1 MLTVTGKR
9 YRTCD
14 GVTRRGFLKIG
25 ALGAAGLTL
34 ADLLRVEAEA
44 GIGSSNKAIINIHM
58 GGGPSHQDIFDLK
71 PNAPVEYRGEFNPI
85 STNVP
90 GFQICELLPRLATM
104 ADKFAVVRSLVG
116 SNAGHSNFQTHTG
129 DNNKA
134 LRNIGGK
141 PSIGAVVARLQGAS
155 QSGAPPWISYNG
167 GPHGYLGPTYKP
179 YQPGRKGDSL
189 RLQGGM
195 TEDRL
200 QGRTALLG
208 KLDRLRRDFDGSGQM
223 EAFDSYTQR
232 AVSMVTSGSVADA
245 LDLSQEDPQIVK
257 RYGKVNESL
266 LRARRLIQ
274 AGVRVITMNGNWG
287 NWDTHNGNFTRLRGN
302 LPKLDQ
308 GLSALIEDLVRL
320 DMYDDVSIVMWGE
333 FGRTPRINS
342 KAGRDHWPKVSMA
355 FLAGGGMR
363 GGQAVGSTDRIA
375 GYAQDRPTHYQ
386 EVLGT
391 LYHNL
396 GIDTETTTIIDPNGR
411 PQYLLEHRSPIAE
424 LI

>member
-1 MLTVTGKR
+1 MLTVTGNR

-44 GIGSSNKAIINIHM
+44 GIGSSNKAIINIHL

-85 STNVP
+85 STNVA
-90 GFQICELLPRLATM
+90 GFQICEHLPRLATM
-104 ADKFAVVRSLVG
+104 ADQFSVVRSLVG
-116 SNAGHSNFQTHTG
+116 SNSGHSNFQTHTG

-141 PSIGAVVARLQGAS
+141 PSIGAVIARLQGAS

-179 YQPGRKGDSL
+179 YQPGGKGDSL

-195 TEDRL
+195 SEDRL
-200 QGRTALLG
+200 QSRIDLLG

-223 EAFDSYTQR
+223 AALDSYTQR

-245 LDLSQEDPQIVK
+245 LDLSKEDPHIVK
-257 RYGKVNESL
+257 AYGKTSETL
-266 LRARRLIQ
+266 LRARRLVQ
-274 AGVRVITMNGNWG
+274 AGVRVITMNGTWG
-287 NWDTHNGNFTRLRGN
+287 GWDTHSNNFKTLRSN
-302 LPKLDQ
+302 LTKMDQ
-308 GLSALIEDLVRL
+308 GVSALITDLRRL
-320 DMYDDVSIVMWGE
+320 GMYDDVSIVIWGE
-333 FGRTPRINS
+333 FGRTPRVNN
-342 KAGRDHWPKVSMA
+342 KAGRDHWPRVSMA

-363 GGQAVGSTDRIA
+363 GGQAVGSTDRTA
-375 GYAQDRPTHYQ
+375 GYAQDRPVHYQ

-396 GIDTETTTIIDPNGR
+396 GIDTRSTTIVDPNGR
-411 PQYLLEHRSPIAE
+411 PQYLLEHRSPITE